1 MLSAGK
7 YVGNRPIK
15 MRKST
20 WKDRTD
26 TEALDKHKVLFV
38 TLISFKSQLI
48 LVVAFLDC
56 NIFVEHVVLSC
67 RDA

>member
-1 MLSAGK
+1 MLSVGK
-7 YVGNRPIK
+7 YVGNRAIK
-15 MRKST
+15 MCKST

-38 TLISFKSQLI
+38 SLISFKSQLI

-56 NIFVEHVVLSC
+56 NMFV
-67 RDA
+67 

>member
-1 MLSAGK
+1 
-7 YVGNRPIK
+7 

-26 TEALDKHKVLFV
+26 SEALDKHKVLFV

-48 LVVAFLDC
+48 LVVAFLDR
-56 NIFVEHVVLSC
+56 NIFV
-67 RDA
+67 

>member
-1 MLSAGK
+1 VLSAGK

-20 WKDRTD
+20 WKDWTD
-26 TEALDKHKVLFV
+26 TEALDKHKVLFA

-48 LVVAFLDC
+48 LVVVAFLGC
-56 NIFVEHVVLSC
+56 NNFV
-67 RDA
+67 